1 MKKLMRSLI
10 PGNAAGSRA
19 REFLLKEVDVAK
31 YQTDAYERLQP
42 QVINV
47 QETRLGGLFLREAL
61 TDDSIIISKFLYT
74 TF

>member
-19 REFLLKEVDVAK
+19 RGFLLKEVDVAK

-47 QETRLGGLFLREAL
+47 QEARLGGLFLREAL
-61 TDDSIIISKFLYT
+61 TDDAIIISKFLYT